1 MTSED
6 KLTMLKYLAT
16 TFGRDDVQCILS
28 CMVGLVVA
36 AETDDGDQQWYID
49 QLTVL
54 ATIAN
59 DIADKG
65 VKRVIAQMIL
75 EGNMDDESD

>member
-1 MTSED
+1 
-6 KLTMLKYLAT
+6 
-16 TFGRDDVQCILS
+16 
-28 CMVGLVVA
+28 MVGLVVA